1 MERIGLAIVAKN
13 GQQYGGEGDAL
24 HKTLAKVKE
33 GWIRLEWRV
42 AYVASCLLGILQTKV
57 AYASI
62 IYPTTVMQ

>member
-33 GWIRLEWRV
+33 GWIRLE
-42 AYVASCLLGILQTKV
+42 
-57 AYASI
+57 
-62 IYPTTVMQ
+62 